1 MLREEIAVY
10 CETQEKYFLWAMYR
24 VNRHSSRWCRFIC
37 VYTFGATT
45 AALLKRHTRN
55 LKADVLLIHIN
66 EYSVVYKIYE
76 CSEIDFTVTKLLN
89 FLLARLL
96 CKMYE

>member
-1 MLREEIAVY
+1 MCIY
-10 CETQEKYFLWAMYR
+10 IWSYHCCST
-24 VNRHSSRWCRFIC
+24 N
-37 VYTFGATT
+37 
-45 AALLKRHTRN
+45 RHTRN
-55 LKADVLLIHIN
+55 LKEGVLLIHIN